1 MENQDQE
8 VVDDAIDAES
18 AIETTPSKAPAGI
31 YMENYRALADAAR
44 ELREQDNVDIDRLI
58 PLVDKALGAYA
69 ACKERIEA
77 VERLLA
83 ERLGQSDKDEQVAT

>member
-1 MENQDQE
+1 M
-8 VVDDAIDAES
+8 DDIANS
-18 AIETTPSKAPAGI
+18 ETNEPLGEAAPTAPAGV

-44 ELREQDNVDIDRLI
+44 ELREQESVDIDRLI
-58 PLVDKALGAYA
+58 PLVDKALVAYG

-83 ERLGQSDKDEQVAT
+83 ERLGQGADEESSQG